1 MGPVPDP
8 STGQHALTE
17 MERGGVPEAL
27 DGLHVEYL
35 RRSRE
40 AGLLPL
46 PATRPPRAR
55 TRTGSAEALDDVA
68 ARRQVEAAIS
78 QARDQA
84 AQAFG
89 RRRGHGEQHI
99 VRARGLA

>member
-68 ARRQVEAAIS
+68 ARRH
-78 QARDQA
+78 
-84 AQAFG
+84 AFG

>member
-1 MGPVPDP
+1 MAVGPVPDP
-8 STGQHALTE
+8 LTGQHTLTE
-17 MERGGVPEAL
+17 TEGGVPEAL

-68 ARRQVEAAIS
+68 ARRH
-78 QARDQA
+78 
-84 AQAFG
+84 AFG

-99 VRARGLA
+99 VRGGELA

>member
-40 AGLLPL
+40 AGLPF
-46 PATRPPRAR
+46 PPGEGAPRAQA
-55 TRTGSAEALDDVA
+55 RTGVLGRSTTAWRA
-68 ARRQVEAAIS
+68 APPPGTGGPMANSI
-78 QARDQA
+78 
-84 AQAFG
+84 
-89 RRRGHGEQHI
+89 
-99 VRARGLA
+99 